1 MRRSGFVSPEKN
13 PVSCRYDA
21 PRCCGMTLVE
31 LLVVIAIVAI
41 LMAILLPAV
50 QATREAGRRTQC
62 GNNVRQVAMAAVQH
76 EASIGWL
83 PAGGWGFGW
92 VGDPDRGFDENQ
104 PGGFFYN
111 CLPFMEHKP
120 LHEMTAGLAGT
131 EKRDK
136 ALAMAQVPIPLLTC
150 PSRRSPRA
158 YGVRASRSWLAN
170 TSRPADLANGWY
182 RADYKVNGGDSVVM
196 WGFGP
201 ASLAAGD
208 AGSGFKDM
216 ANSNGVSHQ
225 QSRIPLA
232 AVADGASM
240 TYLVGEKPLN
250 PDMYYSHGTYWA
262 DDEPA
267 LGADDLD
274 VHGWTSLAS
283 KPERDTPGVNPNTKS
298 FGSVHAASFC
308 ISFCDGSV
316 RWMPYEI
323 DPTVHRRLGN
333 RRDGGVVDRVP

>member
-1 MRRSGFVSPEKN
+1 
-13 PVSCRYDA
+13 
-21 PRCCGMTLVE
+21 MTLVE
-31 LLVVIAIVAI
+31 LLVVIAVIAL
-41 LMAILLPAV
+41 LMALLLPAV
-50 QATREAGRRTQC
+50 QAVREMARRTQC
-62 GNNVRQVAMAAVQH
+62 GNHVRQVAMAAVQH
-76 EASIGWL
+76 DAVIGWL

-111 CLPFMEHKP
+111 CLPFMEHKA
-120 LHEMTAGLAGT
+120 LHEMTVGLTGT
-131 EKRDK
+131 DKRDR
-136 ALAMAQVPIPLLTC
+136 ALAMVQVPIPVLTC

-170 TSRPADLANGWY
+170 TSRPADLAHGWY

-208 AGSGFKDM
+208 SGSGFKNM

-225 QSRIPLA
+225 RSRIPLA
-232 AVADGASM
+232 EVTDGASM

-250 PDMYYSHGTYWA
+250 PDMYYSHGTYHA

-274 VHGWTSLAS
+274 IHGWTSLS
-283 KPERDTPGVNPNTKS
+283 SRPEQDTPGVNPNTKS
-298 FGSVHAASFC
+298 FGSVHAVSFC
-308 ISFCDGSV
+308 MSFCDGSV
-316 RWMPYEI
+316 RWIRYDV
-323 DPTVHRRLGN
+323 DPTTHRRLGN
-333 RRDGGVVDRVP
+333 RRDGGIVAHLP

>member
-1 MRRSGFVSPEKN
+1 MRRHDFVSDSKKSPAA
-13 PVSCRYDA
+13 R
-21 PRCCGMTLVE
+21 GLTLVE
-31 LLVVIAIVAI
+31 LLVVIAIIAL
-41 LMAILLPAV
+41 LMALLLPAV
-50 QATREAGRRTQC
+50 QATRETTRRTQC

-76 EASIGWL
+76 DASIGWL

-120 LHEMTAGLAGT
+120 LHQMTAGLAGT
-131 EKRDK
+131 EKRDR
-136 ALAMAQVPIPLLTC
+136 ALAMVQVPIPALSC

-158 YGVRASRSWLAN
+158 YGVRSSRSWLAN
-170 TSRPADLANGWY
+170 TSRPTDLANGWY

-201 ASLAAGD
+201 RDLAAGD
-208 AGSGFKDM
+208 AGSGFKNM
-216 ANSNGVSHQ
+216 ANSTGISHQ
-225 QSRIPLA
+225 RSRIPLA
-232 AVADGASM
+232 ELTDGASM

-250 PDMYYSHGTYWA
+250 PDMYLGPGTYWA

-274 VHGWTSLAS
+274 IHGWTSLS
-283 KPERDTPGVNPNTKS
+283 SRPEQDTRGVNPNTKS
-298 FGSVHAASFC
+298 FGSVHAVSFC
-308 ISFCDGSV
+308 MSFCDGSV
-316 RWMPYEI
+316 RWIRYDV
-323 DPTVHRRLGN
+323 DPTTHRRLGN
-333 RRDGGVVDRVP
+333 RRDGRIVDRLP